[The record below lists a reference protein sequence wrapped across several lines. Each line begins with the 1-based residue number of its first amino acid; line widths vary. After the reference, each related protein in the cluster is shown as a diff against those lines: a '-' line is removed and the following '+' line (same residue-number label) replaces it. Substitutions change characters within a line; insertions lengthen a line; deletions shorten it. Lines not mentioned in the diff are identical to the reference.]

1 MRDVKI
7 VETTRLGVLGVEQ
20 GVSAALVP
28 LPIPEAMVERAQNAF
43 LAARNAVQEAEERR
57 LGAVVTIFNY
67 EWIRAALTAALTP
80 EGA

>member
-28 LPIPEAMVERAQNAF
+28 LPIPDAMMERAAKYVVDIG
-43 LAARNAVQEAEERR
+43 AGTPGMARDVCAGI
-57 LGAVVTIFNY
+57 L
-67 EWIRAALTAALTP
+67 RAALNLP
-80 EGA
+80 EGLVP